1 MRNGDASVV
10 SSLFGAP
17 GQVEVERGL
26 AEFRGGRPVRI
37 TTPGQSIVALPV
49 DGMDARRL
57 AAFAAFASPASPR
70 LALTARRARALG
82 LEASEPV
89 AITLDGSED
98 VETIEALV
106 ARVKAPRPLES
117 APAGPAAKAAIT
129 LAKFAQRLPALLVAE
144 TTGLAYANPPLV
156 AVEGESIARFRRRL

>member
-37 TTPGQSIVALPV
+37 TAPGEAIVALPV

-57 AAFAAFASPASPR
+57 AAFKAFAAPTLPR
-70 LALTARRARALG
+70 LVITARRARALG
-82 LEASEPV
+82 LDVSEPV
-89 AITLDGSED
+89 ALALAASADIK
-98 VETIEALV
+98 TIEALV
-106 ARVKAPRPLES
+106 A
-117 APAGPAAKAAIT
+117 AAEA
-129 LAKFAQRLPALLVAE
+129 
-144 TTGLAYANPPLV
+144 
-156 AVEGESIARFRRRL
+156 